1 MSGEKTNIKV
11 PETLEGWAIL
21 HKIYKVKWDEWGL
34 NSDVRLV
41 GQLCETLEQHNKS
54 ESGQSAVFSII
65 GHKGDLL
72 FLHFRKTLDEL
83 NELERYL
90 NKLEI
95 FKYMEEA
102 TSYVSFLELGLYEMT
117 LKLHKKF
124 TDEGIKLGTEE
135 WNEKWKLALESEK
148 ERMLGRLYM
157 DIPDEK
163 YLCFYPMNKLR
174 GEEKNWYALDIQE
187 RQALMREHGFVGRKY
202 AGKVKQIITGSIGFD
217 DWEWGVYLFSQDPL
231 VFKKL
236 IYEMRFDEA
245 SIWYAEFGPFYI
257 GLRKELNEMSD
268 FFNIPSFL
276 INKD

>member
-34 NSDVRLV
+34 NSDVKLV
-41 GQLCETLEQHNKS
+41 DQLCETLEQYNKS

-90 NKLEI
+90 NKLQI
-95 FKYMEEA
+95 FKYMEET

-124 TDEGIKLGTEE
+124 TQTRD
-135 WNEKWKLALESEK
+135 
-148 ERMLGRLYM
+148 
-157 DIPDEK
+157 
-163 YLCFYPMNKLR
+163 
-174 GEEKNWYALDIQE
+174 
-187 RQALMREHGFVGRKY
+187 
-202 AGKVKQIITGSIGFD
+202 
-217 DWEWGVYLFSQDPL
+217 
-231 VFKKL
+231 
-236 IYEMRFDEA
+236 
-245 SIWYAEFGPFYI
+245 
-257 GLRKELNEMSD
+257 
-268 FFNIPSFL
+268 
-276 INKD
+276 